1 MTSQITHLLRY
12 PVKGLAGQQLAET
25 WLEKDQRLAGD
36 RLYAACHTP
45 DTRQE
50 ETGWR
55 PKTAFWQVYNS
66 PALAAL
72 DCQFSA
78 DGTGLQLPAPEKCNK
93 GPAVRQ
99 MDLTHTAGRQQLARF
114 LSSFLTSEETSE
126 ETSKTGRDNPE
137 LQIIRCSEGGFTD
150 VRKPYISI
158 ASQASV
164 AQLCGAA
171 GVAADYR
178 RFRMNIWLDGLPAF
192 AELDWVGKRLRLGRA
207 ELEIAETVGRC
218 AATHANPHTG
228 QTDCDLV
235 RLSGQLYGHSQ
246 LGVYA
251 RVVSAGMV
259 RPGDQAEL
267 L

>member
-36 RLYAACHTP
+36 RLYAARHTP

-78 DGTGLQLPAPEKCNK
+78 DGTGLQLPAPEKAIRA
-93 GPAVRQ
+93 PAVRQ

-114 LSSFLTSEETSE
+114 LSSFLTSEERPARQAATTRSCRLYAALKAVLPMSE
-126 ETSKTGRDNPE
+126 NPISASPRRPRLPSFAGRPGWP
-137 LQIIRCSEGGFTD
+137 LII
-150 VRKPYISI
+150 
-158 ASQASV
+158 
-164 AQLCGAA
+164 A
-171 GVAADYR
+171 G
-178 RFRMNIWLDGLPAF
+178 FRMNIWLDELPAL
-192 AELDWVGKRLRLGRA
+192 AELD
-207 ELEIAETVGRC
+207 
-218 AATHANPHTG
+218 
-228 QTDCDLV
+228 
-235 RLSGQLYGHSQ
+235 SGL
-246 LGVYA
+246 
-251 RVVSAGMV
+251 AG
-259 RPGDQAEL
+259 G
-267 L
+267 